1 MGDITGGFFD
11 RIGAMITQILFWSF
25 IGSVASLGGGILLAL
40 RKKAFSHEQSLLLI
54 SFAAG
59 VLLSTAFF
67 DLLPEAGINLSLPG
81 VLAGII
87 FLFLLEKFLWYHHH
101 DEEHEGHRRTP
112 VLITVG
118 DTVHNFIDGVVIAGT
133 FMVAPV
139 TGIVTAL
146 AVAAHEIPHEMA
158 DFGVLLT
165 KGWARKKVILVNL
178 VSAGASLI
186 GATLMY
192 YLGRQTEGTLPVL
205 LSFSG
210 GMFIYLACSDLI
222 PELHHG
228 HAERKA
234 DSLWQLVVFGVGIII
249 VLVLKGWLQHI

>member
-1 MGDITGGFFD
+1 M
-11 RIGAMITQILFWSF
+11 IGQILFWSF
-25 IGSVASLGGGILLAL
+25 VGSVASLIGGILLAL
-40 RKKAFSHEQSLLLI
+40 RKKIFTHEQSLLLV

-67 DLLPEAGINLSLPG
+67 DLLPEAGSELSLAA
-81 VLAGII
+81 VLMGIV

-101 DEEHEGHRRTP
+101 DEEHEGHKRTP
-112 VLITVG
+112 ILITVG

-133 FMVAPV
+133 FMVSPAI
-139 TGIVTAL
+139 GIVTAL

-158 DFGVLLT
+158 DFGVLLS
-165 KGWARKKVILVNL
+165 KGWGRKKVILVNL
-178 VSAGASLI
+178 ASAGASLV
-186 GATLMY
+186 GAVLMY
-192 YLGRQTEGTLPVL
+192 FFGGKIEGTLPIL

-228 HAERKA
+228 HTEKK
-234 DSLWQLVVFGVGIII
+234 SETLTQLVVFGVGI
-249 VLVLKGWLQHI
+249 VLVYGLIRILEG

>member
-1 MGDITGGFFD
+1 
-11 RIGAMITQILFWSF
+11 MIWQILFWSF
-25 IGSVASLGGGILLAL
+25 VGSVVSLIGGVLLAL
-40 RKKAFSHEQSLLLI
+40 RKKMFTHEQSLLLI

-67 DLLPEAGINLSLPG
+67 DLLPEAGVNLSLIG

-101 DEEHEGHRRTP
+101 DEEHEGHKRTP
-112 VLITVG
+112 IMITVG
-118 DTVHNFIDGVVIAGT
+118 DTVHNFIDGAVIAGT
-133 FMVAPV
+133 FLVSPV
-139 TGIVTAL
+139 TGVVTAL

-158 DFGVLLT
+158 DFGVLLS

-178 VSAGASLI
+178 ASAGVSLI
-186 GATLMY
+186 GAIFMY
-192 YLGRQTEGTLPVL
+192 GMGKKFGTILPYL

-228 HAERKA
+228 HKEKA
-234 DSLWQLVVFGVGIII
+234 SEAVWQMVVFGAGIAVVW
-249 VLVLKGWLQHI
+249 VLIMLLS